1 MLAAQAPARN
11 TGPVGSG
18 EGLVGTCGFMG
29 VAAGK
34 YAARLKAVELN
45 ATFHDQGDASCLEDL
60 AGFACWIS
68 TQCRIVI
75 CIENICIHNIFKH
88 QYI

>member
-1 MLAAQAPARN
+1 LTFGEAAGWDVDDMLAAQAPARN
-11 TGPVGSG
+11 MGSVGSG

-60 AGFACWIS
+60 ALGL
-68 TQCRIVI
+68 
-75 CIENICIHNIFKH
+75 
-88 QYI
+88 